1 METIF
6 TISLVVQVVIA
17 VILISII
24 LVQHGK
30 GADAGAAFGSGA
42 SATVFGSR
50 GSGNFFTKATTVLA
64 ILFLSNSLFLSYLSA
79 NIDRTQ
85 ASLLA
90 DEPSVIMDEA
100 KIGDEM
106 KKVEEVL
113 KSATGDETG
122 QMNVTVEE
130 VPVEP
135 VPESTEAETTAPAEG
150 EVPLEPMQQ

>member
-6 TISLVVQVVIA
+6 TFSLVVQVVIA
-17 VILISII
+17 IMLIGFI

-50 GSGNFFTKATTVLA
+50 GTGNFFTKVTTVLA
-64 ILFLSNSLFLSYLSA
+64 ILFLSNSLFLSYISA
-79 NIDRTQ
+79 NLDRGET
-85 ASLLA
+85 SLLA
-90 DEPSVIMDEA
+90 DEPSVILDEVD
-100 KIGDEM
+100 IGEEM

-113 KSATGDETG
+113 QSATGETG
-122 QMNVTVEE
+122 EMDVTVEE
-130 VPVEP
+130 IPVEP
-135 VPESTEAETTAPAEG
+135 AADTTEPVEG